1 MSCCWWAACQ
11 APTLTGRPQWETWG
25 PVNGPQQRPFHSG
38 GHSGAQNE
46 VGVAAC
52 ALRHTERA
60 KPLVTLNIHSLSFVN
75 NYFLKSTFK
84 ISPWTRKFEMLWN
97 LIGHRWKKFWSRVFP
112 SLVTNLSVYMILPK
126 TNCEPERN
134 FPKQSKNR
142 RNLIHHAKKSLSY
155 LDSPLY
161 KEVLLSK
168 YCHIK
173 SIQSNQRVNSQKSNI
188 QVWEFFVILVV
199 FVSFL
204 KCVNCS
210 PGGVAQSISA
220 LSREVLQGCRPHT
233 RISQWMHHYVEQQ
246 SNISLSPHK
255 IAQ

>member
-1 MSCCWWAACQ
+1 
-11 APTLTGRPQWETWG
+11 
-25 PVNGPQQRPFHSG
+25 
-38 GHSGAQNE
+38 
-46 VGVAAC
+46 
-52 ALRHTERA
+52 
-60 KPLVTLNIHSLSFVN
+60 
-75 NYFLKSTFK
+75 
-84 ISPWTRKFEMLWN
+84 
-97 LIGHRWKKFWSRVFP
+97 
-112 SLVTNLSVYMILPK
+112 MILPK

-220 LSREVLQGCRPHT
+220 LSREVLQGCRLNPCSGHIPESANECIT
-233 RISQWMHHYVEQQ
+233 TW
-246 SNISLSPHK
+246 NNKATSLSPPIK
-255 IAQ
+255 SINKKMCNLL